1 MSGKLG
7 SHRAIL
13 ACLMTAAIIGATA
26 AGQTENQPLPGPYLV
41 LYAFDAEGD
50 RLTRQMK
57 VVDSLKVLGRTV
69 YTGQLAGKQIVLAE
83 SGVGMT
89 NAAMSTQALID
100 CFCPRA
106 IIFTGIAG
114 AIDTAVHIGD
124 IAICRQ
130 WRTHDYGY
138 HGAKGFEVIGLDVYN
153 PAADTIIEI
162 KDFLVDNILFTAAEK
177 LAGQTLGFDS
187 VGSRAPRLHIGGVG
201 VSGNCFID
209 NREKRLWL
217 SEQFRALVTDMESA
231 AVAQTALVNGIPF
244 IVFRSASDLAGGSG
258 SETAGPEL
266 DRFFKVAADNSSR
279 VVMAFLAELK

>member
-1 MSGKLG
+1 MTGKTRGHSPILVMAIAVAMSF
-7 SHRAIL
+7 A
-13 ACLMTAAIIGATA
+13 AAI
-26 AGQTENQPLPGPYLV
+26 GQAENQQLPGPYLV

-50 RLTRQMK
+50 RLAQQMTI
-57 VVDSLKVLGRTV
+57 VDSLQVLGRTV

-83 SGVGMT
+83 SGIGMT
-89 NAAMSTQALID
+89 NAAMSTQGLID
-100 CFCPRA
+100 CFGPRA

-114 AIDTAVHIGD
+114 AIDTSVHIGD
-124 IAICRQ
+124 ITVCRR
-130 WRTHDYGY
+130 WSAHDYGY
-138 HGAKGFEVIGLDVYN
+138 HGAQGFQVSRMDVYV
-153 PAADTIIEI
+153 PAADSVIEI
-162 KDFLVDNILFTAAEK
+162 LDFAVDASLFAAAEK
-177 LAGQTLGFDS
+177 LAGQALGLDS
-187 VGSRAPRLHIGGVG
+187 VGSRAPRLHAGGVG

-209 NREKRLWL
+209 NRDKRLWL
-217 SEQFRALVTDMESA
+217 SEQFDALVTDMESA